1 MKLTI
6 RTRHVVLTPELSSE
20 LRQRLERSFER
31 IRPWIH
37 AVDVAITDINGPK
50 GGADKQ
56 CRLRIHGRS
65 IPSIVIEHVG
75 VDTLATVGL
84 AADRAEQAVVRKM
97 TRRRAF
103 APARV
108 S

>member
-6 RTRHVVLTPELSSE
+6 RNRHLVLTPELRSE

-31 IRPWIH
+31 IRPWIQ
-37 AVDVAITDINGPK
+37 AVDVTLADINGPK
-50 GGADKQ
+50 GGADKH
-56 CRLRIHGRS
+56 CRLRVHGRS

-84 AADRAEQAVVRKM
+84 AAERAEQAVVRKM
-97 TRRRAF
+97 TRRRSF
-103 APARV
+103 APARA